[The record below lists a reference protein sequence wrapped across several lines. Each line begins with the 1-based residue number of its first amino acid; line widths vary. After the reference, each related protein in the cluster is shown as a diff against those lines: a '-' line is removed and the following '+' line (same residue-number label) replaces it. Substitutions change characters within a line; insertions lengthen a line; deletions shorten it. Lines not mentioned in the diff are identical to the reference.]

1 MSQEIEAIKSKLNI
15 VDLVGEYVR
24 LQKAGNNWKACCPF
38 HNEKTPSFSVSEDK
52 QFFHCFGCGKG
63 GDIFGFLMEIEGLD
77 FRDALENLAQRA
89 GVELPKYGKES
100 VSNIKEKSK
109 IWEILELTTV
119 FYEKQLW
126 EGLGRDEILS
136 YLKKRGLTEET
147 IRVFRL
153 GYAPAGWRNLVG
165 FLVGRGFEIKDI
177 LAAGLII
184 PKDNNSNQVDNYYD
198 RFRDRI
204 MFPIADSSGKILGY
218 SARINP
224 KGDESQAK
232 YINTPETEIY
242 HKSNVLYGI
251 DKAKMNI
258 KEKDWVLLVE
268 GQMDVIASHQ
278 AGIKNTVAVS
288 GTALTVEQ
296 LSLIKRYTK
305 NLKMFFDMDE
315 AGQKAAFRSAQLAF
329 EKELNVSIVA
339 IEDGK
344 DAADAVKD
352 NAEVFLTAVLEASSA
367 MEYFVQKSLKNRN
380 PGAIADKKKII
391 EELSGLINSFSN
403 NVEKEHWIKELA
415 ERLNISEQVL
425 FAEFNKNEIFHLNN
439 AEERL
444 NYPKKENIEFDK
456 IKEIQIQIMGI
467 FISDSHIW
475 KEGIVKYKEA
485 IEENFTNKNIA
496 EIILTKGPL
505 VNFNLDKLLAG
516 LENQEQQRFLR
527 ELYFKNCEKS
537 DSFSSTKDKWLAVE
551 QFFFELKRQL
561 SKEKSSKL
569 IEQIKIAEKNG
580 KKEELTSL
588 TEELMRINKI

>member
-100 VSNIKEKSK
+100 ISNTKEKSK
-109 IWEILELTTV
+109 IWEILELATV

-136 YLKKRGLTEET
+136 YLKRRGLTEET

-153 GYAPAGWRNLVG
+153 GYAPAGWRNLVS

-184 PKDNNSNQVDNYYD
+184 PKDNNSAQVDNYYD

-204 MFPIADSSGKILGY
+204 MFPIADSSSKILGY

-380 PGAIADKKKII
+380 PSAIADKKKII

-425 FAEFNKNEIFHLNN
+425 FAEFNKNEIFHLSNT
-439 AEERL
+439 EERL

-456 IKEIQIQIMGI
+456 VKEIQIQIMGI
-467 FISDSHIW
+467 FISDSYIW

-496 EIILTKGPL
+496 EIILTKGPV

>member
-100 VSNIKEKSK
+100 ISNTKEKSK
-109 IWEILELTTV
+109 IWEILELATV

-153 GYAPAGWRNLVG
+153 GYAPAGWRNLVS

-184 PKDNNSNQVDNYYD
+184 PKDNNSAQVDNYYD

-204 MFPIADSSGKILGY
+204 MFPIADSSSKILGY

-380 PGAIADKKKII
+380 PSAIADKKKII

-439 AEERL
+439 TEERL

-496 EIILTKGPL
+496 EIILTKGPV